1 MTFFQSDLIELM
13 KENKKSLLLS
23 ELLRNNHDDIAR
35 IWAKKVQILFRTH
48 YKQYHL
54 EDITTW
60 AANTLAAIIENLET
74 DTNQATKKYSDE
86 LTSDRLQAGFL
97 IYEITE
103 GLLLSKEVVLPL
115 IHSSYPPG
123 SPNIEEAITTFDK
136 CLRLLISQFEKQYS
150 EAMHQQL
157 LDATELRLAESE
169 SIQRTTTAL
178 LQKLMLDEVLE
189 IVCTEAIKLTGAT
202 GSAVLLIED
211 EGWLQVSIST
221 GNPLPSLDR
230 IPIEGSLAGKAVE
243 DGIPILINEPDY
255 HIQAYHRNSDFPP
268 LLVVPLRVQDTNI
281 GVIDVVNKQSG
292 FNDDDI
298 RIMGLFADQ
307 AAIAIEKATLHQQTE
322 ALAIIEERQRLAR
335 ELHDSVTQSLYSV
348 TLYADA
354 ARRALSSRQ
363 YDIVSENVMELRNM
377 AQEAMLDMRLLIF
390 ELHPPILEK
399 EGLVVAIQTRLES
412 VEVRSGIHADFKVE
426 GERRLPLDVE
436 TELYRIA
443 QESLTNVVKHARA
456 QCVSVELLYN
466 DVQCRMKIWD
476 NGIGFDPTS
485 AAQEGGMGLRGIEA
499 RVKRIGGKFFID
511 SSRDDGTTIIVEVK
525 R

>member
-1 MTFFQSDLIELM
+1 M
-13 KENKKSLLLS
+13 KENYNPLPLS
-23 ELLRNNHDDIAR
+23 ELLRNNLDDISNT
-35 IWAKKVQILFRTH
+35 WAIEIRNLSGSH
-48 YKQYHL
+48 YQQHTL

-60 AANTLAAIIENLET
+60 TASALAAIIENLET
-74 DTNQATKKYSDE
+74 DTDRGIMKYSDE
-86 LTSDRLQAGFL
+86 LTRDRLQAGFQ
-97 IYEITE
+97 IYDITE
-103 GLLLSKEVVLPL
+103 GLLVSKEVVLPL
-115 IHSSYPPG
+115 IQSSYPAG
-123 SPNIEEAITTFDK
+123 SRNIEEAITTFDR
-136 CLRLLISQFEKQYS
+136 CVRQLISQFEKQYS
-150 EAMHQQL
+150 EAMHQQI
-157 LDATELRLAESE
+157 LDATEQRLAESE

-178 LQKLMLDEVLE
+178 LQKLTLDEVLE

-221 GNPLPSLDR
+221 GNPLPSVDR
-230 IPIEGSLAGKAVE
+230 IPIENSLAGKAVE
-243 DGIPILINEPDY
+243 DGIPIILNKPKN
-255 HIQAYHRNSDFPP
+255 HIQAYHHNSDLPA
-268 LLVVPLRVQDTNI
+268 LLVVPLRVQDVNI

-292 FNDDDI
+292 FNEDDI
-298 RIMGLFADQ
+298 RITGLFADQ
-307 AAIAIEKATLHQQTE
+307 AAIAIEKARLHQQTE

-399 EGLVVAIQTRLES
+399 EGLVAAIQTRLES
-412 VEVRSGIHADFKVE
+412 VEARSGIHADFRVE

-436 TELYRIA
+436 AELYRIA
-443 QESLTNVVKHARA
+443 QESLTNVVKHAKA
-456 QCVSVELLYN
+456 QCVSVELLY
-466 DVQCRMKIWD
+466 DDIQCRMKIWD